1 MPNCAICNTRVTA
14 GLVVHD
20 DCLAR
25 NKELLQENARLK
37 SVIKKAELSI
47 EEIKEATEI
56 LEAYAEGRLVV
67 LPVFLGQ
74 KVYCL
79 HHKYDHVLTGVI
91 YQINYED
98 GNADFRRNNSFC
110 VDCGPEI
117 EVGTNN
123 WPLYL
128 HYTNEDVGKAVFH
141 TLMEAEGALAAQKE
155 GG

>member
-1 MPNCAICNTRVTA
+1 MPNCAICNKRVTS

-20 DCLAR
+20 GCVKV
-25 NKELLQENARLK
+25 NSMLQRACEDAG
-37 SVIKKAELSI
+37 LSL
-47 EEIKEATEI
+47 KEAIEM
-56 LEAYAEGRLVV
+56 LKAYAEGRLVA
-67 LPVFLGQ
+67 LPVTLGQ
-74 KVYCL
+74 KVYCI
-79 HHKYDHVLTGVI
+79 HHKYDHVLTGVV

-128 HYTNEDVGKAVFH
+128 RYTNEDVGKTVFY
-141 TLMEAEGALAAQKE
+141 TLVEAESALAAQKE
-155 GG
+155 GSS